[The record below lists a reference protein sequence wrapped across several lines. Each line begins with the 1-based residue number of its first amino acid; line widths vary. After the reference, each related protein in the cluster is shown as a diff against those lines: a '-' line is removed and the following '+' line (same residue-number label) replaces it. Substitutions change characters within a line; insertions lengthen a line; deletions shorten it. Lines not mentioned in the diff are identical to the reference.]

1 MTANLNKSFVLFT
14 ALCLSFS
21 SLSWAA
27 QINAPL
33 FLPKAEAATTSSRQ
47 SILTMKDIGAS
58 RPIELR
64 GVDGNTYLSL
74 GVRLDEVATNTP
86 KLHAPILI
94 NARLPAD
101 LFTWEVKGVPIDLKY
116 RYTPPAEQ
124 GDASLRIEIN
134 DQFEVIVW

>member
-1 MTANLNKSFVLFT
+1 MVKINGNKMKSNPCKIKSNKTEKIKKMKISVPANLNKSFVLFA

-33 FLPKAEAATTSSRQ
+33 FLPKAEAATTPSRQ

-74 GVRLDEVATNTP
+74 GVRLDEVAT
-86 KLHAPILI
+86 K
-94 NARLPAD
+94 ARLHLNYTLPFLSMSACQ
-101 LFTWEVKGVPIDLKY
+101 PICLPGK
-116 RYTPPAEQ
+116 
-124 GDASLRIEIN
+124 
-134 DQFEVIVW
+134 